1 MTTVGCLKVN
11 HTALF
16 PNATFTLEAYKWA
29 STIVSSRS
37 IVVSTGNVTVPLL
50 VPFVDLA
57 QHDHNANSTFEF
69 DDDNNF
75 KVITNEQVRCTRCTR
90 RTQSGFFPNTHTTR
104 PRPHPQPGR

>member
-50 VPFVDLA
+50 VMQLVNWMALVTPTMTMT
-57 QHDHNANSTFEF
+57 STWLGL
-69 DDDNNF
+69 
-75 KVITNEQVRCTRCTR
+75 V
-90 RTQSGFFPNTHTTR
+90 
-104 PRPHPQPGR
+104 